1 MPCCFVLCYMLP
13 HQILNMKFFISFKVP
28 VTSLTF
34 SLMVSVIAAGRVRLR
49 TLVFSLQYTFPQY
62 FLVVCQVYHL
72 SGLLLLLSCLVV
84 LSGISGFYCRTL
96 TSPAQ
101 KWEPSCKMTPPPK
114 VFLDVL
120 KGIHLTL
127 IESSSVPSPDDIHH
141 DLPLLFQL
149 TLNTI

>member
-62 FLVVCQVYHL
+62 FLVVC
-72 SGLLLLLSCLVV
+72 
-84 LSGISGFYCRTL
+84 
-96 TSPAQ
+96 
-101 KWEPSCKMTPPPK
+101 
-114 VFLDVL
+114 
-120 KGIHLTL
+120 
-127 IESSSVPSPDDIHH
+127 
-141 DLPLLFQL
+141 
-149 TLNTI
+149 

>member
-1 MPCCFVLCYMLP
+1 
-13 HQILNMKFFISFKVP
+13 
-28 VTSLTF
+28 
-34 SLMVSVIAAGRVRLR
+34 
-49 TLVFSLQYTFPQY
+49 
-62 FLVVCQVYHL
+62 
-72 SGLLLLLSCLVV
+72 
-84 LSGISGFYCRTL
+84 
-96 TSPAQ
+96 
-101 KWEPSCKMTPPPK
+101 MTPPPK